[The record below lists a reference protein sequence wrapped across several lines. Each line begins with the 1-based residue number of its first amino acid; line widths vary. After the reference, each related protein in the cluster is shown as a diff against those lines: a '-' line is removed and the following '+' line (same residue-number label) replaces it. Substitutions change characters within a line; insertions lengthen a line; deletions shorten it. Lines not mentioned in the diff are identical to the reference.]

1 MSKITQYDAK
11 VRKYFDIATFCRNK
25 CGLPGLVGVFDL
37 IDNAEV
43 VVVAFGAEGALL
55 YGFF

>member
-25 CGLPGLVGVFDL
+25 CGLPRLVAVFDL
-37 IDNAEV
+37 IDDAE
-43 VVVAFGAEGALL
+43 VVVAFGVEGALL